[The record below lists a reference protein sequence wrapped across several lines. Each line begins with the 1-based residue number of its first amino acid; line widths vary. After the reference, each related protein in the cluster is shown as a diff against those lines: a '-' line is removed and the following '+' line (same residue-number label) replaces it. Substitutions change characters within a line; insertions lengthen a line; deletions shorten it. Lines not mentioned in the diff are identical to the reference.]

1 MSIIKKIENTA
12 VVVISKKNC
21 KNCTK
26 LKALFDEMHIEHT
39 VILLEDYMEMYD
51 DDDFIFEEIEELKSR
66 WSITSYP
73 MPFVNGSFLGHY
85 DEIMRLVTFNQ
96 FENMLKN
103 KKIEFTSVEND
114 F

>member
-1 MSIIKKIENTA
+1 
-12 VVVISKKNC
+12 
-21 KNCTK
+21 
-26 LKALFDEMHIEHT
+26 MHIEHT
-39 VILLEDYMEMYD
+39 VILLEDYMEKYD
-51 DDDFIFEEIEELKSR
+51 DDDFIFDEIEELKSR